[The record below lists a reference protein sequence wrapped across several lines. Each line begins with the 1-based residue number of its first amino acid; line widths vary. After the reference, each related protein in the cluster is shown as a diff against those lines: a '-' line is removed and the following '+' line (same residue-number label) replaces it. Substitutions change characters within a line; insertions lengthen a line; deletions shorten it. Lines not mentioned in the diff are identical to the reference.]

1 MNLRPALIALAL
13 VLTGATLATA
23 AGTASARLRT
33 VTGPDAPR
41 ALPEQGPVS
50 VTWEDPANFTEI
62 RYSLNKFESRRGDWV
77 EQLAQHLRERAEKR
91 LPPGEQLQ
99 VNITDID
106 RAGAYEPW
114 RGVQFYDTRFIL
126 DIYPPRMTFAYRR
139 IGAGGEVV
147 AEGEREIRDMG
158 YLMTSNPYFN
168 SDNLRYEKAM
178 IDRWISQELP
188 RRPGT

>member
-1 MNLRPALIALAL
+1 MNLRSTLTALAL
-13 VLTGATLATA
+13 LLTGATLATA
-23 AGTASARLRT
+23 SGSASARIRT

-50 VTWEDPANFTEI
+50 VTWDDPANFTEI

-91 LPPGEQLQ
+91 LPPGEQLL

-114 RGVQFYDTRFIL
+114 RGVEFYDTRFIL
-126 DIYPPRMTFAYRR
+126 DIYPPRMTFNYRR
-139 IGAGGEVV
+139 IGAGGDVL

-158 YLMTSNPYFN
+158 YLMTANPYFN
-168 SDNLRYEKAM
+168 SDTLRYEKAM

-188 RRPGT
+188 RPGT

>member
-1 MNLRPALIALAL
+1 MNLRPALIFLAL
-13 VLTGATLATA
+13 TLSGATLATA
-23 AGTASARLRT
+23 AGSASARIRT
-33 VTGPDAPR
+33 VTDPDAPR

-50 VTWEDPANFTEI
+50 VSWEDPANFTEI
-62 RYSLNKFESRRGDWV
+62 RYSLNKYESRRGDWV

-139 IGAGGEVV
+139 IGAGGDVL
-147 AEGEREIRDMG
+147 AEGERKISDMG
-158 YLMTSNPYFN
+158 YLMTSNPYFT
-168 SDNLRYEKAM
+168 SDTLRYEKAM
-178 IDRWISQELP
+178 IDRWISRELP
-188 RRPGT
+188 RPGT

>member
-1 MNLRPALIALAL
+1 MNLRSTLIALAL
-13 VLTGATLATA
+13 VLTGATVATA
-23 AGTASARLRT
+23 SGTASARIRT

-50 VTWEDPANFTEI
+50 VTWDDPANFTEI

-91 LPPGEQLQ
+91 LPPGEQLL

-126 DIYPPRMTFAYRR
+126 DIYPPRMTFNYRR
-139 IGAGGEVV
+139 IGAGGDVL

-158 YLMTSNPYFN
+158 YLMTANPYFN
-168 SDNLRYEKAM
+168 SDTLRYEKAM

-188 RRPGT
+188 RPGT

>member
-33 VTGPDAPR
+33 VTDPDAPR

-62 RYSLNKFESRRGDWV
+62 RYSLNKYESRRGNWV
-77 EQLAQHLRERAEKR
+77 EQLAQHLRDRAEKR

-99 VNITDID
+99 VNITNIE

-126 DIYPPRMTFAYRR
+126 DIYPPRMSFDYRR
-139 IGAGGEVV
+139 IGADGSVL

-168 SDNLRYEKAM
+168 SDMLRYEKAL

>member
-1 MNLRPALIALAL
+1 MNLRPVLLTFALA
-13 VLTGATLATA
+13 LTGATLAAA
-23 AGTASARLRT
+23 AGTASARIRT
-33 VTGPDAPR
+33 VTDPDAPR

-50 VTWEDPANFTEI
+50 VTWDDPANFTEI
-62 RYSLNKFESRRGDWV
+62 RYSLNKYESRRGDWV

-114 RGVQFYDTRFIL
+114 RGVEFYDTRFIL
-126 DIYPPRMTFAYRR
+126 DIYPPRMTFSYRR
-139 IGAGGEVV
+139 IGARGEVV

-158 YLMTSNPYFN
+158 YLMVSNPYFN
-168 SDNLRYEKAM
+168 SDTLRYEKAM
-178 IDRWISQELP
+178 IDRWISQEL

>member
-62 RYSLNKFESRRGDWV
+62 RYSLNKYESRRGDWV

-91 LPPGEQLQ
+91 LPPGELMQ

-139 IGAGGEVV
+139 IGAGGEVL

-178 IDRWISQELP
+178 IDRWISKELP
-188 RRPGT
+188 RPGT

>member
-1 MNLRPALIALAL
+1 MNLRPVLLTFALA
-13 VLTGATLATA
+13 LTGATLAAA
-23 AGTASARLRT
+23 AGTASARIRT
-33 VTGPDAPR
+33 VTDPDAPR

-50 VTWEDPANFTEI
+50 VTWDDPANFTEI
-62 RYSLNKFESRRGDWV
+62 RYSLNKYESRRGDWV

-126 DIYPPRMTFAYRR
+126 DIYPPRMTFNYRR
-139 IGAGGEVV
+139 IGARGEVV

-158 YLMTSNPYFN
+158 YLMVSNPYFN
-168 SDNLRYEKAM
+168 SDTLRYEKAM
-178 IDRWISQELP
+178 IDRWVSQEL

>member
-1 MNLRPALIALAL
+1 MNLRSVLLTFALA
-13 VLTGATLATA
+13 LTGATLATA
-23 AGTASARLRT
+23 AGSASARIRT
-33 VTGPDAPR
+33 VTDPDAPR

-50 VTWEDPANFTEI
+50 VTWDDPANFTEI

-91 LPPGEQLQ
+91 LPPGEQLL

-126 DIYPPRMTFAYRR
+126 DIYPPRMTFNYRR
-139 IGAGGEVV
+139 IGAGGDVL

-158 YLMTSNPYFN
+158 YLMTANPYFN
-168 SDNLRYEKAM
+168 SDTLRYEKAM

-188 RRPGT
+188 RPGT

>member
-1 MNLRPALIALAL
+1 MNLRPALVAFVL

-23 AGTASARLRT
+23 AGSASARIRT
-33 VTGPDAPR
+33 VTDPDAPR

-50 VTWEDPANFTEI
+50 VSWEDPANFTEI
-62 RYSLNKFESRRGDWV
+62 RYSLNKYESRRGDWV

-91 LPPGEQLQ
+91 LPAGEQLQ
-99 VNITDID
+99 VKITDID

-126 DIYPPRMTFAYRR
+126 DIYPPRMTFDYRR
-139 IGAGGEVV
+139 IGAGGEVL

-158 YLMTSNPYFN
+158 YLMTSNPYFT
-168 SDNLRYEKAM
+168 SDTLRYEKAM
-178 IDRWISQELP
+178 IDRWISKELP
-188 RRPGT
+188 RPGT

>member
-1 MNLRPALIALAL
+1 MNLRSSLIALAL
-13 VLTGATLATA
+13 VLTGATVATA
-23 AGTASARLRT
+23 SGSASARIRT

-50 VTWEDPANFTEI
+50 VTWDDPANFSEI

-91 LPPGEQLQ
+91 LPPGEQLL

-114 RGVQFYDTRFIL
+114 RGVEFYDTRFIL
-126 DIYPPRMTFAYRR
+126 DIYPPRMTFNYRR
-139 IGAGGEVV
+139 IGAGGDVL

-158 YLMTSNPYFN
+158 YLMTANPYFN
-168 SDNLRYEKAM
+168 SDTLRYEKAM

-188 RRPGT
+188 RPGT